1 MHMEK
6 TSIFYVRNMEHEIEV
21 DRKGEMRNWNW
32 QRLKKIEGKEN
43 SLKKKRL
50 NREHIYPNL

>member
-43 SLKKKRL
+43 SLKKKKA
-50 NREHIYPNL
+50 E